1 MKSLTRLLPF
11 LHPHR
16 YKVLTG
22 LFSFFV
28 ARFFEVSTYYLVSV
42 GIDSIDLLSTGA
54 EQLHDITI
62 SQIAMLLMLCVCLRF
77 VFVVHARRQVR
88 RVGQLVSF
96 DLRQRIYSTVQ
107 KQGSDFLSRMG
118 VGDIMTRAIQDIS
131 LIQRLVA
138 FGLIQIVIIVY
149 APLFGVSAMMYKS
162 PSLTLMIV
170 PILPL
175 IFYYGWWMSRQL
187 AVTSLAVQENLSS
200 LSSMVQE
207 NLGGIRTVQAQAQE
221 DNEIRRFGVAN
232 QNYATA
238 FYDQSRVNSLM
249 SAWMPFQAA
258 AAQLLI
264 IVYGGSQVLAGE
276 ISVGDLV
283 FFLACLNMLLQPI
296 RMAGM
301 FVTLLQRGAVATRRL
316 HEILDAV
323 PEIEDAPTGAAAAQ
337 IRGEFEFRNLTFT
350 YPRTKTPVLSDI
362 NLHISAGESIAI
374 VGRVGSGKSSLL
386 KLFTRMLD
394 TPRGCL
400 FVDGVDICDYPL
412 GQVRGQIAQVL
423 QDPFLFGEPLRN
435 NISYDDPTR
444 QLALV
449 WASAEAAA
457 LRDTIEAFPE
467 QMRTLI
473 GERGVTLSGG
483 QKQRTTLARGL
494 IRDSAVLIL
503 DDCFSS
509 VDTETEEH
517 ILNRL
522 KALRHD
528 RTTILVSHRVSTL
541 RHADRIVVIDEGRI
555 LEVGSHAELLRKN
568 GQYAALERAQTEGA
582 DSFFTG
588 EAPPSDDLAPRGETS
603 STEVALSDSESAIGP
618 VVGAPQ

>member
-1 MKSLTRLLPF
+1 MHLLKSLIRLLPF
-11 LHPHR
+11 LHPYR
-16 YKVLTG
+16 YQVLAG

-28 ARFFEVSTYYLVSV
+28 ARFFEVGTYYLVSI

-54 EQLHDITI
+54 AQVQDFSIR
-62 SQIAMLLMLCVCLRF
+62 QIALMLMLGVCMRF

-88 RVGQLVSF
+88 RVGQLVSY
-96 DLRQRIYSTVQ
+96 DLRQRVYSTVQ
-107 KQGSDFLSRMG
+107 QQGSDFLSQMG

-187 AVTSLAVQENLSS
+187 ALTSLAVQENLSS
-200 LSSMVQE
+200 LSTLVQE
-207 NLGGIRTVQAQAQE
+207 NLGGIRTVQAQIQE

-258 AAQLLI
+258 TAQLLI

-323 PEIEDAPTGAAAAQ
+323 PEIEDAPTGAAATQ
-337 IRGEFEFRNLTFT
+337 IRGEFEFRNLTFA
-350 YPRTKTPVLSDI
+350 YPRTTTPVLSDI
-362 NLHISAGESIAI
+362 NLHIKAGESIAI
-374 VGRVGSGKSSLL
+374 VGRVGSGKSTLL
-386 KLFTRMLD
+386 KLFTRMVD
-394 TPRGCL
+394 TPRDGL

-412 GQVRGQIAQVL
+412 SQVRGQIAQVL

-435 NISYDDPTR
+435 NISYDDPAR

-449 WASAEAAA
+449 WDSAEAAA
-457 LRDTIEAFPE
+457 LRDTIEGFPE

-517 ILNRL
+517 ILTRL
-522 KALRHD
+522 KTMRHD

-541 RHADRIVVIDEGRI
+541 RHADRIIVIDEGHI
-555 LEVGSHAELLRKN
+555 VEVGSHTQLLRNN
-568 GQYAALERAQTEGA
+568 GPYAALERAQTEGA
-582 DSFFTG
+582 D
-588 EAPPSDDLAPRGETS
+588 TS
-603 STEVALSDSESAIGP
+603 LSDRVTTAELPTIDPRLRTS
-618 VVGAPQ
+618 Q